1 MTTKLYYLLTIILAT
16 SCVSEK
22 ELLTYI
28 EPQNI
33 KNNVEINNNYSNVNL
48 NKNSYQNLNETLEYQ
63 NKFRI
68 FSNLNKNKLGDNVIV
83 KVVYNGLDSLKIS
96 YLDSNQVINFQLKVT
111 NKGNYLTFKRKFK
124 LIPIPF
130 LFTYYW
136 NEKTIIYIDNNDNL
150 NLLSG
155 QNQFI
160 WIFLAGGGRNI
171 YENKF
176 EVYKK

>member
-1 MTTKLYYLLTIILAT
+1 MTTKLYFLLIILFAT

-22 ELLTYI
+22 ELLNYI

-48 NKNSYQNLNETLEYQ
+48 NNNSYQNLNEIFEYQ
-63 NKFRI
+63 NKFSV
-68 FSNLNKNKLGDNVIV
+68 FSKYNKNKLGDSVIV
-83 KVVYNGLDSLKIS
+83 NIVYNGRDSLNVS
-96 YLDSNQVINFQLKVT
+96 YLDSNEIINFQLKVI
-111 NKGNYLTFKRKFK
+111 NKGKYLTFKRKFK

-130 LFTYYW
+130 LFCYYW
-136 NEKTIIYIDNNDNL
+136 NEKTIIYIDNDDNL
-150 NLLSG
+150 NFLSG

-160 WIFLAGGGRNI
+160 WIFIAGGDRKI

-176 EVYKK
+176 EIQK